1 MLTSTLAMYIPDTIV
16 APATAP
22 GVGAVAIIRLSGPRA
37 FEILDAIWH
46 PARAGHPRELVLGDV
61 IDAATRAH
69 LDRAMAVR
77 FPGPRSF
84 TGEDVAELHCH
95 GGAYLT
101 RRIIAAAV
109 AHGARMAEHGEFT
122 RRAFLNGRMDLAE
135 AEAVADLISA
145 RSESSLRQALAQ
157 LSGELSKK
165 VNELR
170 NKVIAIRAHL
180 EVEIDF
186 SDEDI
191 VIPAR
196 SAMIRDLD
204 NVIGDVAIL
213 LDSFSRGKLVRHG
226 VRAAIIGKPNV
237 GKSSLLN
244 LMLGTDRAI
253 VTAIPGTT
261 RDVIEDT
268 VALGGFAMTLLDT
281 AGIRAGRDELERL
294 GIARTRAVAAAADL
308 LIAVFDS
315 SRALDAED
323 FAIVGLCA
331 ERPGL
336 AILNKADL
344 PKVADVLALRAAGIA
359 MPALEI
365 SALTGDGLAALRDE
379 LTRAVAAIVAPDG
392 ASGLAISRERHRA
405 ALARALTALRAARES
420 IAARMPPEI
429 TAVDAMAACDAL
441 GAITGAVTGE
451 DVLDAVFREFCIGK

>member
-1 MLTSTLAMYIPDTIV
+1 MYIPDTIV

-22 GVGAVAIIRLSGPRA
+22 GIGAVAIIRLSGPRA

-46 PARAGHPRELVLGDV
+46 PARAARPRELAVGDV
-61 IDAATRAH
+61 LDPATGAH

-77 FPGPRSF
+77 FPAPRSF

-95 GGAYLT
+95 GGSYLT
-101 RRIIAAAV
+101 SRVTAV
-109 AHGARMAEHGEFT
+109 AISHGARLAEPGEFT
-122 RRAFLNGRMDLAE
+122 RRAFLNGRMDLVE

-170 NKVIAIRAHL
+170 GKVVAIRAHL

-191 VIPAR
+191 AMPAR
-196 SAMIRDLD
+196 SAMIRELD
-204 NVIGDVAIL
+204 NLVDDVASL
-213 LDSFSRGKLVRHG
+213 HDSFTRGKLIRDG
-226 VRAAIIGKPNV
+226 LRAAIIGKPNV

-268 VALGGFAMTLLDT
+268 VQLGGFAMTLLDT
-281 AGIRAGRDELERL
+281 AGIRAGRDEVERL
-294 GIARTRAVAAAADL
+294 GIERTRAAAAAADL

-323 FAIVGLCA
+323 LAIAGLCA

-344 PKVADVLALRAAGIA
+344 PKVADVLALREAGIA

-365 SALTGDGLAALRDE
+365 SALTGSGLAPLRDE
-379 LTRAVAAIVAPDG
+379 LTRAAAALAAPDG
-392 ASGLAISRERHRA
+392 ASGLAISRERHRE
-405 ALARALTALRAARES
+405 ALARALTALRAARDS
-420 IAARMPPEI
+420 LAARMPPEI
-429 TAVDAMAACDAL
+429 TAIDVSAACDAL
-441 GAITGAVTGE
+441 GAITGEVTGE